1 MKEFVTERLRL
12 RGWRRGDAPAL
23 AAMNADPEVM
33 RYIGSGAKPYGEALE
48 QAERLVRE
56 RPGDGLGLWAIEGR
70 AIEEWAIEEWAIE
83 EWAIEESGTG
93 VFHGWA
99 GLFPLDDTE
108 EIELAYRLV
117 KTSWGRGI
125 ATEAARPLLAYGF
138 DELRLERIAAVTAPE
153 NRASR
158 RVLDKLG
165 FAYRG
170 LRSAYGV
177 AGCRYYTLAEA
188 AWRTIEA
195 DGFDSTT
202 GP

>member
-12 RGWRRGDAPAL
+12 RGWRRDDAPAL

-33 RYIGSGAKPYGEALE
+33 RYIGSGAKLYAEALE
-48 QAERLVRE
+48 RAESLVRE
-56 RPGDGLGLWAIEGR
+56 RPGDGLGLWAIE
-70 AIEEWAIEEWAIE
+70 
-83 EWAIEESGTG
+83 ESATG

-99 GLFPLDDTE
+99 GLIPLDDTE
-108 EIELAYRLV
+108 EIELAYRLA
-117 KTSWGRGI
+117 KSSWGRGI

-138 DELRLERIAAVTAPE
+138 DELRLARIAAVTDPE

-165 FAYRG
+165 FLYQG

-177 AGCRYYTLAEA
+177 EGCCYYTLAEA

-195 DGFDSTT
+195 ESFDSTT

>member
-33 RYIGSGAKPYGEALE
+33 RYIGSGAKPYAEALE
-48 QAERLVRE
+48 RAESLVRDA
-56 RPGDGLGLWAIEGR
+56 PGDGLGL
-70 AIEEWAIEEWAIE
+70 WAIE

-99 GLFPLDDTE
+99 GLFPLDDTQ

-117 KTSWGRGI
+117 TSSWGRGI
-125 ATEAARPLLAYGF
+125 ATESARPMLAYGF
-138 DELRLERIAAVTAPE
+138 DELRLDLIAAVTAPK

-165 FAYRG
+165 FAYQG

-177 AGCRYYTLAEA
+177 EGCCYYTLAEA

-195 DGFDSTT
+195 ESRA
-202 GP
+202 

>member
-33 RYIGSGAKPYGEALE
+33 RYIGSGAKPYAEALE
-48 QAERLVRE
+48 RAESLVRE
-56 RPGDGLGLWAIEGR
+56 PPGDGLGLWAIE
-70 AIEEWAIEEWAIE
+70 EWATDEWATD
-83 EWAIEESGTG
+83 ESGTG

-99 GLFPLDDTE
+99 GLFPLDGTE
-108 EIELAYRLV
+108 EIELAYRLARS
-117 KTSWGRGI
+117 SWGRGI

-138 DELRLERIAAVTAPE
+138 DELRLEPIAAITAPE

-177 AGCRYYTLAEA
+177 VGCCYYTLAEA
-188 AWRTIEA
+188 AWRTQQAESRA
-195 DGFDSTT
+195 
-202 GP
+202 

>member
-33 RYIGSGAKPYGEALE
+33 RYIGSGAKPYAEALE
-48 QAERLVRE
+48 RAESLVRE
-56 RPGDGLGLWAIEGR
+56 APEDGLGL
-70 AIEEWAIEEWAIE
+70 WAIE

-99 GLFPLDDTE
+99 GLFPLDDTQ

-117 KTSWGRGI
+117 TSSWGRGI

-138 DELRLERIAAVTAPE
+138 DELRLDLIAAVTAPE

-165 FAYRG
+165 FAYQG

-177 AGCRYYTLAEA
+177 EGCCYYTLAEA

-195 DGFDSTT
+195 ESRA
-202 GP
+202 

>member
-12 RGWRRGDAPAL
+12 RGWRVDDAPAL

-33 RYIGSGAKPYGEALE
+33 RYIGSGAKPYAEALDR
-48 QAERLVRE
+48 AESLVRE
-56 RPGDGLGLWAIEGR
+56 PPGDGLGLWV
-70 AIEEWAIEEWAIE
+70 IEEWAID
-83 EWAIEESGTG
+83 ESATG

-99 GLFPLDDTE
+99 GLIPLDGTE

-117 KTSWGRGI
+117 TSSWGRGI

-138 DELRLERIAAVTAPE
+138 GELRLARIAAVTDPE

-165 FAYRG
+165 FLYQG

-177 AGCRYYTLAEA
+177 EGCRYYTLAEA
-188 AWRTIEA
+188 TWRTIEA
-195 DGFDSTT
+195 EGFDSAT
-202 GP
+202 GPYTKSR

>member
-33 RYIGSGAKPYGEALE
+33 RHIGSGGSGAKPYAEALE
-48 QAERLVRE
+48 RAESLVRE
-56 RPGDGLGLWAIEGR
+56 PPGDEFGL
-70 AIEEWAIEEWAIE
+70 WAIEEWAIE
-83 EWAIEESGTG
+83 ERAIEESGTG

-99 GLFPLDDTE
+99 GLFPLDDTP
-108 EIELAYRLV
+108 EIELAYRLA
-117 KTSWGRGI
+117 TSSWGRGI

-138 DELRLERIAAVTAPE
+138 DELHLEVIAAVTDPE

-165 FAYRG
+165 FRYQG

-177 AGCRYYTLAEA
+177 EGCCYYTLAEA
-188 AWRTIEA
+188 AWRTIE
-195 DGFDSTT
+195 T
-202 GP
+202 

>member
-1 MKEFVTERLRL
+1 MREFVTEQLRL
-12 RGWRRGDAPAL
+12 RGWRRGDAPPL

-33 RYIGSGAKPYGEALE
+33 RYIGSGAKPYAVALE
-48 QAERLVRE
+48 RAESLVRE
-56 RPGDGLGLWAIEGR
+56 RPGDGLGLWAIE
-70 AIEEWAIEEWAIE
+70 
-83 EWAIEESGTG
+83 ESATG

-99 GLFPLDDTE
+99 GLIPLDDTE
-108 EIELAYRLV
+108 EIELAYRLA
-117 KTSWGRGI
+117 TSSWGRGI

-138 DELRLERIAAVTAPE
+138 DELRLARIAAVTDPE

-165 FAYRG
+165 FLYQG
-170 LRSAYGV
+170 LRNAYGV
-177 AGCRYYTLAEA
+177 EGCCYYTLAEA

-195 DGFDSTT
+195 ERFDSAT

>member
-33 RYIGSGAKPYGEALE
+33 RYIGSGAKPYVEALE
-48 QAERLVRE
+48 RAESLVRE
-56 RPGDGLGLWAIEGR
+56 RPGDGLGLWAIE
-70 AIEEWAIEEWAIE
+70 EWATD
-83 EWAIEESGTG
+83 ESGTG

-99 GLFPLDDTE
+99 GLIPLDDTQ
-108 EIELAYRLV
+108 EIELAYRLT
-117 KTSWGRGI
+117 KSSWGRGI

-138 DELRLERIAAVTAPE
+138 DELRLALIAAVTDPE

-158 RVLDKLG
+158 HVLDKLG
-165 FAYRG
+165 FLYQG

-177 AGCRYYTLAEA
+177 EGCCYYTLAEA

-195 DGFDSTT
+195 EIRT
-202 GP
+202 

>member
-12 RGWRRGDAPAL
+12 RGWRPDDAPPL

-33 RYIGSGAKPYGEALE
+33 RYIGSGAKPYAEALE
-48 QAERLVRE
+48 RAGRLVWA
-56 RPGDGLGLWAIEGR
+56 RPGKGLGLWAIE
-70 AIEEWAIEEWAIE
+70 
-83 EWAIEESGTG
+83 ESATG
-93 VFHGWA
+93 VFQGWA
-99 GLFPLDDTE
+99 GLIPLDDTE
-108 EIELAYRLV
+108 EIELAYRLP
-117 KTSWGRGI
+117 KSSWGRGI

-138 DELRLERIAAVTAPE
+138 DELRLELIAAVTDPE

-165 FAYRG
+165 FLYQG
-170 LRSAYGV
+170 LRGAYGV
-177 AGCRYYTLAEA
+177 EGCCYYTLATA

-195 DGFDSTT
+195 EGFDSTT